1 MQAQEEFDP
10 IAYFPRILNNLV
22 RVDNLVYTYFTVK
35 DILIVS
41 GNFRRKKEP
50 FYWLK
55 YVHYFFYLFFFKD
68 PRLAG
73 GYENVPTVDIHM
85 NQIGFEPHWLE
96 FLKKYVLPLQQKVFQ
111 GYFHDVSLS
120 IVIYKYK
127 IYTAE
132 LMQSDT

>member
-1 MQAQEEFDP
+1 MVK
-10 IAYFPRILNNLV
+10 ICSLN
-22 RVDNLVYTYFTVK
+22 F
-35 DILIVS
+35 VS
-41 GNFRRKKEP
+41 
-50 FYWLK
+50 
-55 YVHYFFYLFFFKD
+55 VFFKD

-120 IVIYKYK
+120 IVIYEYK
-127 IYTAE
+127 IYTVE
-132 LMQSDT
+132 HMQSNT